1 MSEST
6 GVVQSTEEIF
16 EVMVPRGDDF
26 VEEVLESVSSPDSRK
41 PANSSLARSG
51 AVLITGGAVQVGR
64 SSLSGGTFGAAF
76 SASTVSTAKASGI
89 GAL

>member
-41 PANSSLARSG
+41 PANSGLARSG
-51 AVLITGGAVQVGR
+51 AVLIAGGAVQVGR
-64 SSLSGGTFGAAF
+64 SSLSGGTLGAAF
-76 SASTVSTAKASGI
+76 STVAAASSS
-89 GAL
+89 